1 MRNKPLTKI
10 THLNPM
16 FVIYTKQS
24 YGDVVVSRYRD
35 MFDAYAKAQEL
46 AQRSAA
52 FAPTPTRF
60 YVKKEA

>member
-1 MRNKPLTKI
+1 
-10 THLNPM
+10 M